1 MRKVGNWNEAGF
13 LKNKYMCSHVFQW
26 LPLWTVN
33 GSELDLLA
41 CPVGFKKES
50 VYSKTLGL
58 ALTNNRDEPNLSRL
72 D

>member
-1 MRKVGNWNEAGF
+1 MR
-13 LKNKYMCSHVFQW
+13 SHVFQW
-26 LPLWTVN
+26 LPLWTVR

-41 CPVGFKKES
+41 CLLGFKKES